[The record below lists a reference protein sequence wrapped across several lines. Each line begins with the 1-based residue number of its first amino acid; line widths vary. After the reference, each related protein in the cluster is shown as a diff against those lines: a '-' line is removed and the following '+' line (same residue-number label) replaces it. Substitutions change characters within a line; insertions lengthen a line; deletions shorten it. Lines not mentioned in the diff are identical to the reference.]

1 MNVVQPLRH
10 LIRPTSGRQATCEE
24 GEWGGF
30 FSSSSVL
37 AFQDASSLLM
47 CEGRGVLKAAAT
59 AGVINLLRAAGLAI
73 GQWSQGVS
81 GNSNGAP
88 EAAAVTTQGQRST

>member
-47 CEGRGVLKAAAT
+47 SEGGGVLKAAAT
-59 AGVINLLRAAGLAI
+59 AGVINLPRAPGLAI
-73 GQWSQGVS
+73 GQWIQWVG
-81 GNSNGAP
+81 GNKNGAP
-88 EAAAVTTQGQRST
+88 EAAAVTTQGRST